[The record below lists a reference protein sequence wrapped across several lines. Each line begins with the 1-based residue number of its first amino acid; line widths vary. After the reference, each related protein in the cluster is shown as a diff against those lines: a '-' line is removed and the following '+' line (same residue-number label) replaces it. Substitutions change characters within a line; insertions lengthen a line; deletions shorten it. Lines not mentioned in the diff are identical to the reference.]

1 MDDRI
6 LRELI
11 YLARSN
17 DPVAL
22 RSLYAYYDALVNTV
36 MRKMKY
42 ISSMSLEAQDL
53 LQVGMITFDKV
64 FWSYREDLDTTFEV
78 YARSCII
85 KKMQSLLKKQ
95 YTFFTRYEKKAISLD
110 RIVNYD
116 DSRTYGELIAD
127 QRVEYSPQKAQY
139 LEKVW
144 ELVYAIIQNE
154 TSERDQK
161 IFHLVL
167 LGYPEKEVALML
179 NISIKCVYNSVYRVM
194 SKLRAHPLGEF
205 LIIN

>member
-22 RSLYAYYDALVNTV
+22 RSLYVYYDALVNTV

-64 FWSYREDLDTTFEV
+64 FCSYREDLDTTFEV

-127 QRVEYSPQKAQY
+127 QRVEYSPQKAQD

>member
-11 YLARSN
+11 YLARAN

-22 RSLYAYYDALVNTV
+22 RSLYVYYDALVNTV

-53 LQVGMITFDKV
+53 LQVGLITFDKV

-127 QRVEYSPQKAQY
+127 QRVEYSPQKAQD

-179 NISIKCVYNSVYRVM
+179 NISIKSVYNSVYRVM

>member
-110 RIVNYD
+110 KIVNYD

-127 QRVEYSPQKAQY
+127 QRVEYSPQKAQD

-179 NISIKCVYNSVYRVM
+179 NISIKCVYNLS
-194 SKLRAHPLGEF
+194 
-205 LIIN
+205 LIHI

>member
-22 RSLYAYYDALVNTV
+22 RSLYSYYDALVKTV

-42 ISSMSLEAQDL
+42 VSSMSLEAQDL
-53 LQVGMITFDKV
+53 SQVGMITFEKV
-64 FWSYREDLDTTFEV
+64 FWSYREDQDTTFEV

-95 YTFFTRYEKKAISLD
+95 YTFFIRYEKKSISLD
-110 RIVNYD
+110 KIVNYE

-127 QRVEYSPQKAQY
+127 QRVEYSPQKAQN
-139 LEKVW
+139 LEKIW
-144 ELVYAIIQNE
+144 ELIYAIIQNE

-179 NISIKCVYNSVYRVM
+179 DISIKCVYNSVYRVM
-194 SKLRAHPLGEF
+194 SKLRAHPFGEF

>member
-127 QRVEYSPQKAQY
+127 QRVEYSPQKAQD

-205 LIIN
+205 LIID

>member
-22 RSLYAYYDALVNTV
+22 RSLYVYYDALVNTV

-78 YARSCII
+78 YVRSCII

-127 QRVEYSPQKAQY
+127 QRVEYSPQKAQD

>member
-127 QRVEYSPQKAQY
+127 QRVEYSPQKAQD

-144 ELVYAIIQNE
+144 KLVYAIIQNE

>member
-127 QRVEYSPQKAQY
+127 QRVEYSPQKAQD

-161 IFHLVL
+161 IFYLVL

>member
-22 RSLYAYYDALVNTV
+22 RSLYVYYDALVNTV

-127 QRVEYSPQKAQY
+127 QRVEYSPQKAQD

>member
-22 RSLYAYYDALVNTV
+22 RSLYVYYDALVNTV

-127 QRVEYSPQKAQY
+127 QRVEYSPQKAQN
-139 LEKVW
+139 LEKVC

>member
-127 QRVEYSPQKAQY
+127 QRVEYSPQKAQD

-144 ELVYAIIQNE
+144 ELVYAIIQTE

>member
-22 RSLYAYYDALVNTV
+22 RSLYVYYDALVNTV

-53 LQVGMITFDKV
+53 LQVGLITFDKV

-116 DSRTYGELIAD
+116 DSRTYGEFIAD
-127 QRVEYSPQKAQY
+127 QRVEYSPQKAQD

-194 SKLRAHPLGEF
+194 SKLTAHPLGEF

>member
-22 RSLYAYYDALVNTV
+22 RSLYSYYDALVRTV

-42 ISSMSLEAQDL
+42 VSSMSLEAQDL
-53 LQVGMITFDKV
+53 SQVGMITFDKV
-64 FWSYREDLDTTFEV
+64 FWSYREDQDTTFEV

-95 YTFFTRYEKKAISLD
+95 YTFFIRYEKKSISLD
-110 RIVNYD
+110 KIVNFE

-127 QRVEYSPQKAQY
+127 QRVEYSPQKAQN
-139 LEKVW
+139 LEKIW
-144 ELVYAIIQNE
+144 ELIYAIIQNE

-179 NISIKCVYNSVYRVM
+179 DISIKCVYNSVYRVM
-194 SKLRAHPLGEF
+194 SKLRAHPFGEF

>member
-22 RSLYAYYDALVNTV
+22 RSLYVYYDALVNTV

-127 QRVEYSPQKAQY
+127 QRVEYSPQKAQD

-167 LGYPEKEVALML
+167 LGYPEK
-179 NISIKCVYNSVYRVM
+179 
-194 SKLRAHPLGEF
+194 
-205 LIIN
+205 

>member
-22 RSLYAYYDALVNTV
+22 RSLYVYYDALVNTV

-53 LQVGMITFDKV
+53 LQVGLITFDKV

-78 YARSCII
+78 YARNCII

-127 QRVEYSPQKAQY
+127 QRVEYSPQKAQD

>member
-22 RSLYAYYDALVNTV
+22 RSLYVYYDALVNTV

-53 LQVGMITFDKV
+53 LQVGLITFDKV

-78 YARSCII
+78 YAKSCII
-85 KKMQSLLKKQ
+85 KKMPVI
-95 YTFFTRYEKKAISLD
+95 T
-110 RIVNYD
+110 
-116 DSRTYGELIAD
+116 
-127 QRVEYSPQKAQY
+127 
-139 LEKVW
+139 
-144 ELVYAIIQNE
+144 
-154 TSERDQK
+154 
-161 IFHLVL
+161 
-167 LGYPEKEVALML
+167 
-179 NISIKCVYNSVYRVM
+179 
-194 SKLRAHPLGEF
+194 
-205 LIIN
+205 

>member
-22 RSLYAYYDALVNTV
+22 RSLYVYYDALVNTV

-53 LQVGMITFDKV
+53 LQVGLITFDKV

-127 QRVEYSPQKAQY
+127 QRVEYSPQKAQD

-167 LGYPEKEVALML
+167 LGYPEKEVALMR

-194 SKLRAHPLGEF
+194 GKLRAHPLGEF

>member
-22 RSLYAYYDALVNTV
+22 RSLYSYYDALVRTV

-42 ISSMSLEAQDL
+42 VSSMSLEAQDL

-64 FWSYREDLDTTFEV
+64 FWSYREDQDTTFEV

-95 YTFFTRYEKKAISLD
+95 YTFFIRYEKKSISLD
-110 RIVNYD
+110 KIVNYE

-127 QRVEYSPQKAQY
+127 QRVEYSPQKAQN
-139 LEKVW
+139 LEKIW
-144 ELVYAIIQNE
+144 ELIYAIIQNE

-179 NISIKCVYNSVYRVM
+179 DISIKCVYNSVYRVM

-205 LIIN
+205 LITN

>member
-78 YARSCII
+78 YARSCIF

-110 RIVNYD
+110 RIINYD

-127 QRVEYSPQKAQY
+127 QRVEYSPQKAQD

>member
-36 MRKMKY
+36 MRKMKD

-78 YARSCII
+78 YARSCIM

-127 QRVEYSPQKAQY
+127 QRVEYSPQKAQD

>member
-22 RSLYAYYDALVNTV
+22 RSLYSYYDALVRTV

-42 ISSMSLEAQDL
+42 VSSMSLEAQDL

-64 FWSYREDLDTTFEV
+64 FWSYREDQNTTFEV

-95 YTFFTRYEKKAISLD
+95 YTFFIRYEKKSISLD
-110 RIVNYD
+110 KIVNYE

-127 QRVEYSPQKAQY
+127 QRVEYSPQKAQN
-139 LEKVW
+139 LEKIW
-144 ELVYAIIQNE
+144 ELIYAIIQNE

-179 NISIKCVYNSVYRVM
+179 DISIKCVYNSVYRVM
-194 SKLRAHPLGEF
+194 SKLRAHPFGEF

>member
-11 YLARSN
+11 YLAKSN

-22 RSLYAYYDALVNTV
+22 RSLYVYYDALVNTV

-53 LQVGMITFDKV
+53 LQVGLITFDKV

-127 QRVEYSPQKAQY
+127 QRVEYSPQKAQD

>member
-22 RSLYAYYDALVNTV
+22 RSLYVYYDALVNTV

-53 LQVGMITFDKV
+53 LQVGLITFDKV

-127 QRVEYSPQKAQY
+127 QRVEYSPQKAQD

-179 NISIKCVYNSVYRVM
+179 NISIKCVYNSVYRVV

>member
-6 LRELI
+6 LRELT

-127 QRVEYSPQKAQY
+127 QRVEYSPQKAQD

-167 LGYPEKEVALML
+167 LGYPEKEIALML

>member
-11 YLARSN
+11 YLARFN

-22 RSLYAYYDALVNTV
+22 RSLYSYYDALVKTV

-42 ISSMSLEAQDL
+42 VSSMSLEAQDL

-64 FWSYREDLDTTFEV
+64 FWSYREDQDTTFEV

-95 YTFFTRYEKKAISLD
+95 YTFFIRYEKKSISLD
-110 RIVNYD
+110 KIVNYE

-127 QRVEYSPQKAQY
+127 QRVEYSPQKAQN
-139 LEKVW
+139 LEKIW
-144 ELVYAIIQNE
+144 ELIYAIIQNE

-179 NISIKCVYNSVYRVM
+179 DISIKCVYNSVYRVM
-194 SKLRAHPLGEF
+194 SKLRAHPFGEF

>member
-64 FWSYREDLDTTFEV
+64 FWSYREGLDTTFEV

-127 QRVEYSPQKAQY
+127 QRVEYSPQKAQD

>member
-53 LQVGMITFDKV
+53 LQVGLITFDKV

-127 QRVEYSPQKAQY
+127 QRVEYSPQKAQD

-194 SKLRAHPLGEF
+194 SKLRAHSLGEF

>member
-127 QRVEYSPQKAQY
+127 QRVEYSPQKAQD

-194 SKLRAHPLGEF
+194 SKLRAYPLGEF

>member
-11 YLARSN
+11 YLARFN

-22 RSLYAYYDALVNTV
+22 RSLYVYYDALVNAV

-53 LQVGMITFDKV
+53 LQVGLITFDKV

-127 QRVEYSPQKAQY
+127 QRVEYSPQKAQD

>member
-22 RSLYAYYDALVNTV
+22 RSLYVYYDALVNTV
-36 MRKMKY
+36 MRKMKD

-53 LQVGMITFDKV
+53 LQVGLITFDKV

-127 QRVEYSPQKAQY
+127 QRVEYSPQKAQD